1 MDIKILFT
9 ILISTIFINNYVFS
23 RILGLCPYLG
33 VSKKL
38 DSAIGMGLAVIFV
51 MTMASFF
58 TFIMYK
64 YVLVPY
70 HIEYLSIIA
79 FIIVIASLVQFVEM
93 VIEKVSTP
101 LYQALGIFLPLITTN
116 CAVLGVAVLNI
127 DSGFASQDFGL
138 LYSVVQ
144 GFGGGAGFTIALIL
158 MAGIRER
165 LEIAMIP
172 ENLKGLPITFITA
185 GLMAISFLGFSGM
198 KIF

>member
-79 FIIVIASLVQFVEM
+79 FIIVIAALVQFVE
-93 VIEKVSTP
+93 KKF
-101 LYQALGIFLPLITTN
+101 QHH
-116 CAVLGVAVLNI
+116 C
-127 DSGFASQDFGL
+127 
-138 LYSVVQ
+138 
-144 GFGGGAGFTIALIL
+144 
-158 MAGIRER
+158 IRH
-165 LEIAMIP
+165 
-172 ENLKGLPITFITA
+172 
-185 GLMAISFLGFSGM
+185 
-198 KIF
+198 